1 MYFEDYGRREEGV
14 RLYAQLAADARV
26 CAACSAPCA
35 GVCPSGIPIRVRMIG
50 AHEMLA
56 RA

>member
-35 GVCPSGIPIRVRMIG
+35 GACPSGIPIRVRMIG

-56 RA
+56 RV